1 VGPKEF
7 SNLVI
12 ELRGPKVYQVGL
24 ELTVQTINDESV
36 TAPFIS
42 KTTGNYRSGFC
53 VLDLEEIPAGIYLV
67 RPSTY
72 LPGQDSPFFL
82 KLKSSTNVLIERL
95 S

>member
-1 VGPKEF
+1 
-7 SNLVI
+7 
-12 ELRGPKVYQVGL
+12 
-24 ELTVQTINDESV
+24 VQSINDDSV

-53 VLDLEEIPAGIYLV
+53 FLDLEDIPVGIYQV

-72 LPGQDSPFFL
+72 LPNEESPFFL
-82 KLKSSTNVLIERL
+82 KFKSSTNVVVERI